1 MFKGLKS
8 PQSILYI
15 KLTEKSRENT
25 VLSIFC
31 FVESIVSVKRRVYNT
46 GRIHQNILNRIFHTC
61 DNSDD
66 DILKTN
72 CAEKIAMKNY
82 DLPICNYKE
91 EIFTPDMSKDLFG
104 RFLRLPE
111 I

>member
-1 MFKGLKS
+1 M
-8 PQSILYI
+8 
-15 KLTEKSRENT
+15 TEKSRENT

-31 FVESIVSVKRRVYNT
+31 FVESIVSAKRRVYNT
-46 GRIHQNILNRIFHTC
+46 GRIHQNIPNRIFHTC

-82 DLPICNYKE
+82 DLPMCNYKE
-91 EIFTPDMSKDLFG
+91 ETFFRG
-104 RFLRLPE
+104 E
-111 I
+111 INGLLDGL

>member
-1 MFKGLKS
+1 MQEK
-8 PQSILYI
+8 ILFCPF
-15 KLTEKSRENT
+15 
-25 VLSIFC
+25 FC
-31 FVESIVSVKRRVYNT
+31 FVESIVSVKRTMYNT
-46 GRIHQNILNRIFHTC
+46 GRIHQNIPNRIFHTC

-91 EIFTPDMSKDLFG
+91 ETFPPGMSKGLFG
-104 RFLRLPE
+104 RF
-111 I
+111 